1 MSELNTV
8 TYAKDYKA
16 APFIIKSV
24 HLTFKLDPKN
34 TIIIAQILFSPQ
46 KFNFDLTLDGV
57 DLHLKKVQIDGLN
70 IDLNL
75 LKIERHGLTVPTALL
90 PKGDFYWQAET
101 IVSPQTNTSLDGLYL
116 SSGIY
121 CTQCEAQGF
130 RKITYFLDRPD
141 IMSIYTVRIEGQEPV
156 LLSNGNQL
164 AIGKNYTEWHD
175 PWPKPSYLFALVAG
189 DLVSAND
196 TFKTRTGRT
205 VDLKI
210 FVKPTDIDKCAY
222 AMDAL
227 KRSMK
232 WDEDEYFRE
241 YDLDLFMI
249 VAIDDFNMGAMENKG
264 LNIFNSKYI
273 LADEKTATDSDYD
286 NIERIIA
293 HEYFHN
299 WTGNRITCRDWF
311 QLCLKEGLTV
321 FRDQQFSAKMRGFSV
336 KRIEDVLALRGH
348 QFREDDGPLAH
359 SVRPEK
365 YLEINN
371 FYTATV
377 YEKGAELVRMLKLIV
392 GDECYNK
399 AVQEY
404 FDIFDGQACT
414 VEDWL
419 SVFKKKTTIDFE
431 QFLLWYNQKGRPTVS
446 VNGSFN
452 QGTYVLEFE
461 QKMMAEN
468 AKPMLIP
475 ISIGL
480 LDDQGKEMR
489 SNEIIL
495 FSKKNQSFTYN
506 DLPSKP
512 IPSILRD
519 FSAPVTLRQ
528 TLSDDELQILASHD
542 TNLFNRWDCLRNLSL
557 KAIEGLIYDVV
568 PISDLLLTSI
578 YKHISNT
585 SLEPAYRA
593 LIATAPSPQ
602 SFLDYLV
609 AQGRSVDPT
618 VICDALHSFNQEI
631 AKKCAHFL
639 TKNFDKKTEVIAYK
653 PTAAQ
658 AGIRALELRL
668 MDLFCYL
675 EESTDLP
682 RNLFKMSSNM
692 TEEIGALT
700 ILIRHDKVTDEV
712 DEFYNK
718 WKSNNNVL
726 DKWFSVQVSLT
737 TPTKVITTLEN
748 LTKHDDFEIKNPN
761 RFRSVIGAF
770 SSSNL
775 SGFHRVDGKGYDI
788 VTDWLL
794 KLDKINPQT
803 TARICTAFDNWQVF
817 DPERQ
822 KMMKKN
828 LNRLYNLPN
837 ISKNTYEI
845 IDSILNK

>member
-1 MSELNTV
+1 MSEVDNV
-8 TYAKDYKA
+8 TYLKDYEA
-16 APFIIKSV
+16 APFIIKTV
-24 HLTFKLDPKN
+24 HLTFRLNPVN
-34 TIIIAQILFSPQ
+34 TIVIAKILFSP
-46 KFNFDLTLDGV
+46 KKLNCDLKLDGV
-57 DLHLKKVQIDGLN
+57 GLNLQNVQINGLN

-75 LKIERHGLTVPTALL
+75 LKIEHNGLTVPNDLL
-90 PKGDFYWQAET
+90 PKADFYWQAET
-101 IVSPQTNTSLDGLYL
+101 TISPQTNTSLDGLYL

-141 IMSIYTVRIEGQEPV
+141 IMSIYTVRIEGKEPV
-156 LLSNGNQL
+156 LLSNGNQIK
-164 AIGKNYTEWHD
+164 IGKGFAEWHD

-189 DLVSAND
+189 NLVSLND

-205 VDLKI
+205 IELKI
-210 FVKPTDIDKCAY
+210 FVKPKDIDKCAY

-227 KRSMK
+227 KRSIK
-232 WDEDEYFRE
+232 WDEDEYQRE

-321 FRDQQFSAKMRGFSV
+321 FRDQQFSAEMRGFSV
-336 KRIEDVLALRGH
+336 KRIEDILVLRGH
-348 QFREDDGPLAH
+348 QFREDDGPLSH

-392 GDECYNK
+392 GDDCYNN

-404 FDIFDGQACT
+404 FDTFDGQACT

-419 SVFKKKTTIDFE
+419 SVFQNKSTINIE
-431 QFLLWYNQKGRPTVS
+431 QFLLWYSQKGRPIVS
-446 VNGSFN
+446 VNSSYS
-452 QGTYVLEFE
+452 QGTYVLEFA
-461 QKMMAEN
+461 QKMRDEQT
-468 AKPMLIP
+468 KPMLIP
-475 ISIGL
+475 ITIGL
-480 LDDQGKEMR
+480 LDDQGKEMI
-489 SNEIIL
+489 SNETIL
-495 FSKKNQSFTYN
+495 FSKTTQLFTYA

-519 FSAPVTLRQ
+519 FSAPITLLQ
-528 TLSDDELQILASHD
+528 NLSNHELQILATHD
-542 TNLFNRWDCLRNLSL
+542 TNLFNRWDAMQNLSL
-557 KAIEGLIYDVV
+557 RAIDGLIYDGL
-568 PISDLLLTSI
+568 PISDLLLSSI
-578 YKHISNT
+578 ERLVSNDNI
-585 SLEPAYRA
+585 EPSYRA
-593 LIATAPSPQ
+593 LIATPPSSQ
-602 SFLDYLV
+602 SILNFLIS
-609 AQGRSVDPT
+609 QGRPIDPT
-618 VICDALHSFNQEI
+618 IICETLHSFNQEL
-631 AKKCAHFL
+631 AKKCTAFL
-639 TKNFDKKTEVIAYK
+639 SQNFYKKPNVFDYE
-653 PTAAQ
+653 PTAKQ

-668 MDLFCYL
+668 MDLFCYI
-675 EESTDLP
+675 DDRVKVP
-682 RNLFKMSSNM
+682 KKLFKTASNM
-692 TEEIGALT
+692 TDEMGSLA
-700 ILIRHDKVTDEV
+700 ILIRHDKATVEIE
-712 DEFYNK
+712 EFYHK
-718 WKSNNNVL
+718 WKGNNNVL
-726 DKWFSVQVSLT
+726 DKWFSAQVSLT
-737 TPTKVITTLEN
+737 APTKALANVEH
-748 LTKHDDFEIKNPN
+748 LTKHNDFEIKNPN

-770 SSSNL
+770 SGNNL
-775 SGFHRVDGKGYDI
+775 SGFHRVDGKGYDL

-794 KLDKINPQT
+794 KLDEINPQT
-803 TARICTAFDNWQVF
+803 TARICTVFDNWRIF

-822 KMMKKN
+822 KMIKKN
-828 LNRLYNLPN
+828 LDRLYCLPN